1 MDSVHRIFRYP
12 LPQDSYTILAINVAS
27 LVPLSE
33 GRYTGPILKNIAM
46 IKRAL
51 ISVSDKTGI
60 AELAQKLAQKGVEIL
75 STGGTAKL
83 LRENGVEVKDVS
95 DYTGFPE
102 MMNGR
107 VKTLHPK
114 VHGGLLAL
122 RDNAEHMKA
131 AAENGIEMIDLV
143 AVNLYPFEETIK
155 KEGVTLPEAI
165 EQIDIGGPSM
175 LRSAAKN
182 FQSVT
187 VVTDPAD
194 YAVVAEEFERDGD
207 TTPETRR
214 RLAGKVFATTAR
226 YDGAIVQ
233 FLSNGKIDGFMVKKV
248 QDLRYGENPH
258 QSAAFYADLPGHTE
272 ASLVSAKQL
281 QGKEMSYN
289 NIMDADGALSLV
301 REFEGPTVAF
311 IKHANPCGIATAAD
325 IESAFKNA
333 YECDPKSA
341 FGGIIALNR
350 PVSKGIAEEI
360 TGKFFEVVVA
370 PSIEPEAVEVFKAKP
385 NLRVLEVGEIRPE
398 PEAKTYRKVSG
409 GLLIQDLDTARVSEA
424 DLQIVT
430 KRAPT
435 EQEMHD
441 LIFGWRTVKHVKSNA
456 IVLARN
462 GATVGIGAGQMSRVD
477 AVELAIKKAMEREAG
492 SVMASDAFF
501 PFPDSIETAAANKI
515 TAIIQPGGSI
525 KDEEV
530 IAAADA
536 AGIAMVF
543 TGKRAFLH

>member
-1 MDSVHRIFRYP
+1 
-12 LPQDSYTILAINVAS
+12 
-27 LVPLSE
+27 
-33 GRYTGPILKNIAM
+33 M

-51 ISVSDKTGI
+51 LSVSDKAGLVDFAKI
-60 AELAQKLAQKGVEIL
+60 LASKGVEML

-83 LRENGVEVKDVS
+83 LRENDIEVMEVS

-114 VHGGLLAL
+114 IHGGLLAL
-122 RDNAEHMKA
+122 RGNAEHMKA
-131 AAENGIEMIDLV
+131 ADNHGIGMIDLV
-143 AVNLYPFEETIK
+143 VVNLYPFEATIK
-155 KEGVTLPEAI
+155 KERVTESEAI

-194 YAVVAEEFERDGD
+194 YEMVGLEIKNNDD

-214 RLAGKVFATTAR
+214 RLAGKVFETTAR
-226 YDGAIVQ
+226 YDGAIVNY
-233 FLSNGKIDGFMVKKV
+233 LSKGLIDGFMMKKL

-258 QSAAFYADLPGHTE
+258 QKAAFYADLPGHKE
-272 ASLVSAKQL
+272 ASLVNAQQL
-281 QGKEMSYN
+281 QGKELSYN

-301 REFEGPTVAF
+301 REFSEPTVAF
-311 IKHANPCGIATAAD
+311 IKHANPCGIA
-325 IESAFKNA
+325 SAKTIYEAYRLA
-333 YECDPKSA
+333 YETDSKSA
-341 FGGIIALNR
+341 FGGIIAFNQ
-350 PVSKGIAEEI
+350 PVTKEIAEDI
-360 TGKFFEVVVA
+360 VSKFFEVVLA
-370 PSIEPEAVEVFKAKP
+370 PDFEDGVMEIFETKA
-385 NLRVLEVGEIRPE
+385 NLRILKLPEIKPE
-398 PEAKTYRKVSG
+398 PPAKTYRKVSG
-409 GLLIQDLDTARVSEA
+409 GLLIQDLDTTRVTEA
-424 DLQIVT
+424 DLKVVT

-435 EQEMHD
+435 AEEMKDMLFAWHV
-441 LIFGWRTVKHVKSNA
+441 VKHVKSNA
-456 IVLARN
+456 IVLAKN

-477 AVELAIKKAMEREAG
+477 AVELSIKKAEGREDG
-492 SVMASDAFF
+492 SIMASDAFF
-501 PFPDSIETAAANKI
+501 PFPDSIENAAKYKI

-525 KDEEV
+525 KDADV
-530 IAAADA
+530 IAAADK

>member
-1 MDSVHRIFRYP
+1 
-12 LPQDSYTILAINVAS
+12 
-27 LVPLSE
+27 
-33 GRYTGPILKNIAM
+33 M

-60 AELAQKLAQKGVEIL
+60 AEFADLLAKKGVEIL

-83 LRENGVEVKDVS
+83 LREQGLAVKDVS

-122 RDNAEHMKA
+122 RDNGEHMKA
-131 AAENGIEMIDLV
+131 AEDNGIEMIDMV
-143 AVNLYPFEETIK
+143 VVNLYPFEETIR

-182 FQSVT
+182 FRSVT

-194 YAVVAEEFERDGD
+194 YLTVAKEIQENGD
-207 TTPETRR
+207 TSEETRR
-214 RLAGKVFATTAR
+214 RLAEKVFASTAR
-226 YDGAIVQ
+226 YDAMIAEYLTDGKVKHIVTE
-233 FLSNGKIDGFMVKKV
+233 KV
-248 QDLRYGENPH
+248 SDLRYGENPH
-258 QSAAFYADLPGHTE
+258 QKAAFYRDIPGHTA
-272 ASLVSAKQL
+272 ASLVNAQQI
-281 QGKEMSYN
+281 QGKELSYN

-301 REFEGPTVAF
+301 REFSTPTVAF
-311 IKHANPCGIATAAD
+311 IKHANPCGIATAETLAD
-325 IESAFKNA
+325 AFVNA

-341 FGGIIALNR
+341 FGGIIAFNGT
-350 PVSKGIAEEI
+350 VTQDIAESI
-360 TGKFFEVVVA
+360 TNKFFEVIVA
-370 PSIEPEAVEVFKAKP
+370 PDYETGAIEAFKAKP
-385 NLRVLEVGEIRPE
+385 NLRVLKVGNVTPE
-398 PEAKTYRKVSG
+398 PAGKTYKKVSG
-409 GLLIQDLDTARVSEA
+409 GLLIQDLDTAQIMET
-424 DLQIVT
+424 DLKVVT
-430 KRAPT
+430 KRMPD
-435 EQEMHD
+435 EREMKD
-441 LIFGWRTVKHVKSNA
+441 LLFGWHVVKHVKSNA
-456 IVLARN
+456 IVLVEN

-477 AVELAIKKAMEREAG
+477 AVEIAIAKAMKREDD

-501 PFPDSIETAAANKI
+501 PFPDSIETAAKHKI

-530 IAAADA
+530 IAAADE